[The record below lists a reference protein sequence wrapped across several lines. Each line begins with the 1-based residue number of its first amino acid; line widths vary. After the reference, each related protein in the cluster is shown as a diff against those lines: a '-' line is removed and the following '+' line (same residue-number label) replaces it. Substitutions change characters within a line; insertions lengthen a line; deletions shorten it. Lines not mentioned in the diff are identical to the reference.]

1 MTQILMVSD
10 SEFVFRVQCPEA
22 SVLAHAGQNRAP
34 GVADAGDGSRQLLFK
49 LFARVQKTLNSSY
62 KPDPGFLNLPTLSG
76 TRRQNNDTKL
86 SYFAKLKTE

>member
-34 GVADAGDGSRQLLFK
+34 GVADAGDGSRQQRYLG
-49 LFARVQKTLNSSY
+49 TL
-62 KPDPGFLNLPTLSG
+62 P
-76 TRRQNNDTKL
+76 
-86 SYFAKLKTE
+86 